1 LPAAPVMVVVTV
13 FAAITLAAASV
24 VLPVTATAVMAT
36 APAVCVA
43 DPVGTGAAM
52 SGPLG
57 RLLWAYDSPRFE
69 RGRSKQLHV
78 AAASAP
84 AVRSGRVPVYSCQ

>member
-24 VLPVTATAVMAT
+24 VLPVTAMAVMAI
-36 APAVCVA
+36 APAVCVP

-52 SGPLG
+52 CGATRAPIMGP
-57 RLLWAYDSPRFE
+57 
-69 RGRSKQLHV
+69 
-78 AAASAP
+78 
-84 AVRSGRVPVYSCQ
+84 